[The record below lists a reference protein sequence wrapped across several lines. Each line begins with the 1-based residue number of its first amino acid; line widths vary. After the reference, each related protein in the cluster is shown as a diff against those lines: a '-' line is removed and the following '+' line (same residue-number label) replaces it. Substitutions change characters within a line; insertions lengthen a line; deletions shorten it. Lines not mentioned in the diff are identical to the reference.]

1 MYSSCIGLKKEK
13 FGEGSLSR
21 PGLRGVIIYSKPW
34 VPEKFVCS
42 FIMSA
47 VLSFLL
53 FKFQF
58 AFEHGSIHKI
68 FSLTIIVGISALIY
82 FLLSILFKSFSIKDF
97 KVKNY
102 DTK

>member
-1 MYSSCIGLKKEK
+1 MHK
-13 FGEGSLSR
+13 FDKTFIAR
-21 PGLRGVIIYSKPW
+21 VSKI
-34 VPEKFVCS
+34 FVCS

-47 VLSFLL
+47 VLSFFL

-68 FSLTIIVGISALIY
+68 FSLTVIVGISALIY